1 MESMNNLNDEQI
13 KKYIFE
19 KIEEA
24 MEENGYIS
32 LAEFVDICLFK
43 YAQSYYRAD
52 RNRTGTNGD
61 FYTNSNLKGNIFA
74 RLVEDCAKNFLG
86 KNPSKIVEIG
96 AEPKKALF
104 ASSQVLPLGA
114 KLKIEGDD
122 ILVFSNELLDSRPFD
137 RYVMQNNQWQKTYL
151 KLENTKI
158 VEFLMPA
165 SLQESKFLDKY
176 FIETFDGYTLD
187 FSFDAIKLFE
197 DIVGQNWTGTLI
209 FIDYFRTTFD
219 LKVFESGTRRRYKNQ
234 DVHLDIFSEMGVSD
248 ITFNPHIESLE
259 DILRKAGFSDI
270 NYTSQE
276 AFLMNN
282 SREVLCDIVANSSS
296 LSPEKGALM
305 ELLSPAYMG
314 AVFRVLWAKR

>member
-1 MESMNNLNDEQI
+1 MENMNDEQI
-13 KKYIFE
+13 KQYIFE
-19 KIEEA
+19 KIELA
-24 MEENGYIS
+24 MEKNGYIPLS
-32 LAEFVDICLFK
+32 EFVDICLFK

-61 FYTNSNLKGNIFA
+61 FYTNSNLKGNIFS
-74 RLVEDCAKNFLG
+74 RLVVDCAKNFLG
-86 KNPSKIVEIG
+86 KSPSEIIEIG
-96 AEPKKALF
+96 AEPNKSLF
-104 ASSQVLPLGA
+104 VNSQVLPLGSP
-114 KLKIEGDD
+114 LKISGDD

-137 RYVMQNNQWQKTYL
+137 RYVMQNNEWQKTYL
-151 KLENTKI
+151 KFVEGKI

-165 SLQESKFLDKY
+165 SDKESKFLDKY

-187 FSFDAIKLFE
+187 FSFDAIELFE
-197 DIVGQNWTGTLI
+197 SICKQNWTGSLI

-259 DILRKAGFSDI
+259 DILRANGFSDI
-270 NYTSQE
+270 NYTNQE

-282 SREVLCDIVANSSS
+282 SKEALCDIVANCSS

-314 AVFRVLWAKR
+314 AVFRVLWAKK